1 MGTLIGLGYKARQG
15 KNFVANYMVEHAT
28 REVGVQMSC
37 VDGKIVCTKLPDKN
51 IKLYA
56 FADELKLYC
65 AEHHDELLEQ
75 WQLINQTQRNPPWK
89 NDPIY
94 GCTTILQWYGT
105 DVARKQD
112 PDTWVKALDARL
124 SRENPEIAIVT
135 DVRFPN
141 EAAYIKQ
148 NAGYLVE
155 VRRYNTDG
163 SQFLDKDRDPNH
175 PSEVALDD
183 YEGWDFIITC
193 KDGDLKGL
201 KSMSIGVYNLVTG
214 NYNSYDELVD
224 QAFDV
229 VGIHSNALMD
239 SILSEDS
246 QGDGFKF
253 TDGLRTRPHI
263 LDEE

>member
-1 MGTLIGLGYKARQG
+1 MGTLLGLGYKARQG
-15 KNFVANYMVEHAT
+15 KNFVAGYMQELNPA
-28 REVGVQMSC
+28 
-37 VDGKIVCTKLPDKN
+37 

-56 FADELKLYC
+56 FADELKIYC

-75 WQLINQTQRNPPWK
+75 WQLVNQTQTNPPWK

-94 GCTTILQWYGT
+94 GCTPILQWYGT

-112 PDTWVKALDARL
+112 PDVWVKALHTRI

-141 EAAYIKQ
+141 EAAYIKE

-155 VRRYNTDG
+155 VRRYNEDG

-175 PSEVALDD
+175 PSETALDEYD
-183 YEGWDFIITC
+183 GWDFILEV

-201 KSMSIGVYNLVTG
+201 KSKAIGVYNLVTG
-214 NYNSYDELVD
+214 NYHSSAEAEELLIYVDEAGEFEWD
-224 QAFDV
+224 DDGYV
-229 VGIHSNALMD
+229 VPVLD
-239 SILSEDS
+239 DS
-246 QGDGFKF
+246 QGDGFKS
-253 TDGLRTRPHI
+253 
-263 LDEE
+263 